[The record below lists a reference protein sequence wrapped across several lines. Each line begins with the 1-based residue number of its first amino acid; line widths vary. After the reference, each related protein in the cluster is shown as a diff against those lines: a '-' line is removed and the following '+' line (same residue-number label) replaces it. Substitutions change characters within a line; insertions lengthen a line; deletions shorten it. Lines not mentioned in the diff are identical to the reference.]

1 MKLRII
7 NDKRYSSGRWRVVN
21 ESGEAIEVP
30 TEFNHPEHGKIR
42 LMQPLCENTKEAL
55 IGRVL
60 DLLVLQAQIIRGK
73 NEQRKLAAPGSSEG
87 TNSGS

>member
-1 MKLRII
+1 MRVRII
-7 NDKRYSSGRWRVVN
+7 NDKRYSSGRWRLVN
-21 ESGEAIEVP
+21 ESGQTIEVP
-30 TEFNHPEHGKIR
+30 TEFDHPEHGKIR

-73 NEQRKLAAPGSSEG
+73 DEQRKLAAPGSSEG
-87 TNSGS
+87 THT